1 MVKITNNANRT
12 EWSPIGSVIIQVKK
26 KPGEF
31 NLFNPKSMITDQTG
45 RHEVMLSI
53 NHNQD
58 KICDKRNSKTFFAS
72 SVLLV
77 LKSGE
82 LIANLNK
89 FENFVMVMTNSIIL
103 YNIFYLLESFPN
115 LTFHTGSIAVDFVS
129 G

>member
-1 MVKITNNANRT
+1 M
-12 EWSPIGSVIIQVKK
+12 
-26 KPGEF
+26 
-31 NLFNPKSMITDQTG
+31 
-45 RHEVMLSI
+45 
-53 NHNQD
+53 
-58 KICDKRNSKTFFAS
+58 
-72 SVLLV
+72 